1 MRWTINEVTRVNQ
14 GEIERM
20 STQRL
25 TKLTELQRSAGI
37 DYVAIVPGANLL
49 YFTGVH
55 YHLSERP
62 IIALFPA
69 DAQHPPVLVVPGFEA
84 GKALHGPVSIPW
96 RVYSYMDGQ
105 DPQECVDQAAQTLG
119 LDGKV
124 IGVEPTQMRVVES
137 FLLSH
142 SAPNAKITSAA
153 DLLKQMRMTKDA
165 GEIATMRRA
174 AKVPERVLAEAIK
187 RIKPGMTEM
196 QVAGIFMSVSF
207 EQNPQEPA
215 SPPLV
220 QTGLSAAFPHAFAG
234 GRTVQAGDLM
244 VVDFGAVV
252 DDYGSDITRTIAI
265 GAEPSAEMKH
275 VYEVVKQANAAGRAA
290 VRPGILAED
299 VDAAAREVIERAGY
313 GKYFTHRTGHG
324 LGLEGHE
331 APYMVKGDK
340 TLLQP
345 GMTFTVEPGIY
356 IEGKGGVRIE
366 DDMVVTETGGESL
379 TTFTR
384 DMIVAR

>member
-1 MRWTINEVTRVNQ
+1 
-14 GEIERM
+14 M
-20 STQRL
+20 SIQRIAR
-25 TKLTELQRSAGI
+25 LTELQRAAGI
-37 DYVAIVPGANLL
+37 DAVAIVPGANLL

-69 DAQHPPVLVVPGFEA
+69 EAAGYAKQPALIVPAFEA
-84 GKALHGPVSIPW
+84 GKALHGPVSLDW

-105 DPQECVDQAAQTLG
+105 DPQTCVDEAARDMG
-119 LDGKV
+119 LDGKL
-124 IGVEPTQMRVVES
+124 IGVEPTQMRVLES
-137 FLLSH
+137 SLLAH
-142 SAPNAKITSAA
+142 GAPNSKLTPAA

-165 GEIATMRRA
+165 DEIARMRRA
-174 AKVPERVLAEAIK
+174 AKVPERVLAGAIK
-187 RIKPGMTEM
+187 RIKPGMTET

-234 GRTVQAGDLM
+234 GRVVQAGDLM
-244 VVDFGAVV
+244 VIDFGAVV
-252 DDYGSDITRTIAI
+252 DDYGSDITRTIAV
-265 GAEPSAEMKH
+265 GGSPSDEMQE
-275 VYEVVKQANAAGRAA
+275 VYEIVKQANAAGRAA

-299 VDAAAREVIERAGY
+299 VDTAAREVIESAGY
-313 GKYFTHRTGHG
+313 GQYFTHRTGHG

-340 TLLQP
+340 TVLQP

-366 DDMVVTETGGESL
+366 DDMVVTPDGGESL
-379 TTFTR
+379 TNFSR
-384 DMIVAR
+384 EMIIAR

>member
-1 MRWTINEVTRVNQ
+1 MNA
-14 GEIERM
+14 
-20 STQRL
+20 QRL
-25 TKLTELQRSAGI
+25 VRLNGLQRAAGI
-37 DYVAIVPGANLL
+37 DCVAIVPGANLL

-69 DAQHPPVLVVPGFEA
+69 APGARPALLVPGFEA
-84 GKALHGPVSIPW
+84 GKALHGPVPIDW

-105 DPQECVDQAAQTLG
+105 DPQDLADQAVRDLG
-119 LDGKV
+119 LDHCR
-124 IGVEPTQMRVVES
+124 IGVEPTQMRVLES
-137 FLLSH
+137 TLLAH
-142 SAPNAKITSAA
+142 QAPNAKIVSAA
-153 DLLKQMRMTKDA
+153 DLLKQMRMVKEAD
-165 GEIATMRRA
+165 EIARMRRA
-174 AKVPERVLAEAIK
+174 AKVPERVLAEAIR
-187 RIKPGMTEM
+187 RIRPGMTERE
-196 QVAGIFMSVSF
+196 VAGIFMAVSF

-234 GRTVQAGDLM
+234 GRAVQPGDLM
-244 VVDFGAVV
+244 VIDFGAVV
-252 DDYGSDITRTIAI
+252 DDYGSDITRSIAI
-265 GAEPSAEMKH
+265 GEPGDEMKR

-299 VDAAAREVIERAGY
+299 VDRAARDVIERAGY
-313 GKYFTHRTGHG
+313 GQYFTHRTGHG

-340 TLLQP
+340 TVLQP

-356 IEGKGGVRIE
+356 IEGQGGVRIE
-366 DDMVVTETGGESL
+366 DDMVVTADGGESL
-379 TTFTR
+379 TTFSR
-384 DMIVAR
+384 DLIVV

>member
-1 MRWTINEVTRVNQ
+1 MS
-14 GEIERM
+14 IERL
-20 STQRL
+20 R
-25 TKLTELQRSAGI
+25 KLNELQHAAGT
-37 DYVAIVPGANLL
+37 DCVAIVPGANML
-49 YFTGVH
+49 YFTGIH
-55 YHLSERP
+55 YHLGERP
-62 IIALFPA
+62 IIALLPA
-69 DAQHPPVLVVPGFEA
+69 DPSDRPALVVPAFEA
-84 GKALHGPVSIPW
+84 GKAMHGPVQIDW
-96 RVYSYMDGQ
+96 RVYSYLDGQ
-105 DPQECVDQAAQTLG
+105 DLQEVADLAVRELK

-124 IGVEPTQMRVVES
+124 IGVEPTQMRVLES
-137 FLLSH
+137 GLLSH
-142 SAPNAKITSAA
+142 QAANARFVSAA

-165 GEIATMRRA
+165 DEISRMRRA

-187 RIKPGMTEM
+187 RIKPGMTERE
-196 QVAGIFMSVSF
+196 VAGLFMMVSF

-234 GRTVQAGDLM
+234 ERAVQRGDLM

-252 DDYGSDITRTIAI
+252 DSYGSDITRTIAI
-265 GAEPSAEMKH
+265 GEPGDEMKH
-275 VYEVVKQANAAGRAA
+275 VYEIVKQANAAGRAA

-299 VDAAAREVIERAGY
+299 VDHAAREVIERAGY
-313 GKYFTHRTGHG
+313 GPYFTHRTGHG

-340 TLLQP
+340 TVLQP

-366 DDMVVTETGGESL
+366 DDMVVTTESGESL
-379 TTFTR
+379 TTFSR
-384 DMIVAR
+384 DLIVV

>member
-1 MRWTINEVTRVNQ
+1 
-14 GEIERM
+14 M

-25 TKLTELQRSAGI
+25 NKLNELQRAAGI
-37 DYVAIVPGANLL
+37 DCVAVVPGANLL
-49 YFTGVH
+49 YFTGIH

-69 DAQHPPVLVVPGFEA
+69 DPAAQPALVVPAFEA
-84 GKALHGPVSIPW
+84 GKAIHGPVPLNW
-96 RVYSYMDGQ
+96 RVYSYLDGQ
-105 DPQECVDQAAQTLG
+105 DPQALADQAVRDLA

-124 IGVEPTQMRVVES
+124 VGVEPTQMRVLES
-137 FLLSH
+137 GLLSQP
-142 SAPNAKITSAA
+142 APRAQLVSAA
-153 DLLKQMRMTKDA
+153 ELLKQLRMIKDPN
-165 GEIATMRRA
+165 EITRMRRA
-174 AKVPERVLAEAIK
+174 AKVPERVLAEAIR
-187 RIKPGMTEM
+187 RIRPGMTERE
-196 QVAGIFMSVSF
+196 VAGLFMMVSF
-207 EQNPQEPA
+207 EQNPQEPV

-234 GRTVQAGDLM
+234 DRAVQGGDLM

-252 DDYGSDITRTIAI
+252 EDYGSDITRTVAI
-265 GAEPSAEMKH
+265 GEPSNEMKH

-290 VRPGILAED
+290 VRPGILAEE
-299 VDAAAREVIERAGY
+299 VDQAARAVIERAGY
-313 GKYFTHRTGHG
+313 GQYFTHRTGHG

-340 TLLQP
+340 TVLQP

-366 DDMVVTETGGESL
+366 DDMVVTADAGESL
-379 TTFTR
+379 TTFSR
-384 DMIVAR
+384 DLIVV

>member
-1 MRWTINEVTRVNQ
+1 
-14 GEIERM
+14 M

-25 TKLTELQRSAGI
+25 AKLTELQRAAGI

-69 DAQHPPVLVVPGFEA
+69 NSQQAPALIVPGFEA
-84 GKALHGPVSIPW
+84 GKALHGPVQIPW
-96 RVYSYMDGQ
+96 RVYGYMDGQ
-105 DPQECVDQAAQTLG
+105 DPQSCVDQAAQELG
-119 LDGKV
+119 FDGKV
-124 IGVEPTQMRVVES
+124 IGVEPTHMRVLES
-137 FLLSH
+137 TLLTH
-142 SAPNAKITSAA
+142 GAPHVKLTPAEG
-153 DLLKQMRMTKDA
+153 LLKQMRMTKDA

-187 RIKPGMTEM
+187 RIKPGMTET

-207 EQNPQEPA
+207 EQDPQEPA

-234 GRTVQAGDLM
+234 GRAVQAGDLM

-265 GAEPSAEMKH
+265 GAEPNDEMKH
-275 VYEVVKQANAAGRAA
+275 VYEIVKQANAAGRAA

-299 VDAAAREVIERAGY
+299 VDAAARGVIERAGY
-313 GKYFTHRTGHG
+313 GQYFTHRTGHG

-331 APYMVKGDK
+331 SPYMVKGDK
-340 TLLQP
+340 TVLQP

-366 DDMVVTETGGESL
+366 DDMVVTENGGESL
-379 TTFTR
+379 TNFTR